1 MDRPDEGRAE
11 RNPSTCRE
19 LTLPFDSTFRYFDAR
34 ARSRAPFP
42 SDFIVKVMHLIDR
55 SLSPSLSLVKY
66 FETVR
71 SDPRSIYIRERSETM
86 DIRIHGGYA
95 CTRAC
100 TARRRKKAFL
110 IEWVCR
116 TRCRKKSIGRS

>member
-55 SLSPSLSLVKY
+55 SLSPSPSLSFSLACEIFRNGPLRSAIHLY
-66 FETVR
+66 PR
-71 SDPRSIYIRERSETM
+71 AIRNNGYSDPWRITRVRVRVRVRRE
-86 DIRIHGGYA
+86 GG
-95 CTRAC
+95 
-100 TARRRKKAFL
+100 RKLF
-110 IEWVCR
+110 
-116 TRCRKKSIGRS
+116 